1 MCTNNRN
8 NENMKCQC
16 SVTTAITIPSQLL
29 RYRMGVNDKQ
39 LFGLAANNKYV
50 DATAVNCNFGSPLVG
65 GYRVDCFLGGPLFL
79 SSRKPNEE

>member
-1 MCTNNRN
+1 
-8 NENMKCQC
+8 
-16 SVTTAITIPSQLL
+16 
-29 RYRMGVNDKQ
+29 MGVNDKQ